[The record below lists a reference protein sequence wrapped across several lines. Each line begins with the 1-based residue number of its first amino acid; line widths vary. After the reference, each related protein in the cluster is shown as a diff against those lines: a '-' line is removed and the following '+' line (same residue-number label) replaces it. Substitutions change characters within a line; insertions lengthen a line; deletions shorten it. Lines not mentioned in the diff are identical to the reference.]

1 MMRRALLAILF
12 AAISAHATT
21 CADPAPEIV
30 TGYRSMYD
38 LDFTGAHRIFGDWK
52 RAHPEDPMGPMSD
65 AAAWV
70 FSEFARLHI
79 LESEFFTNDGL
90 FAASKRLTPDPAVK
104 NAFDAEIAAARK
116 LGPPA
121 LARDPNSENAALAL
135 IFSAGLEG
143 DYLALI
149 EKRYL
154 NSLEEMKSSRR
165 QAEQLLQAHPG
176 CADAYLAIGVEN
188 YILSLK
194 PLPVRWLL
202 RLGGAQTD
210 SATGVAKLQI
220 TADQGRLLQP
230 FARLLLGVAALRAHN
245 PRKAEALLAGLS
257 AEFPHNHLYTLELAK
272 IREILAKGK
281 KE

>member
-1 MMRRALLAILF
+1 MRGAPLAILLVT
-12 AAISAHATT
+12 ISAQAAT
-21 CADPAPEIV
+21 CADPAPEIML
-30 TGYRSMYD
+30 GYRSMYD

-90 FAASKRLTPDPAVK
+90 FAASTRLTPDPVVK
-104 NAFDAEIAAARK
+104 NAFDVEIAAARK

-121 LARDPNSENAALAL
+121 LARNPNDENAALAL
-135 IFSAGLEG
+135 IFSAGLAS

-154 NSLEEMKSSRR
+154 KSLDEMKTSRL

-194 PLPVRWLL
+194 PLPVRWIL

-220 TADQGRLLQP
+220 TADKGRLLQP
-230 FARLLLGVAALRAHN
+230 LARLMLGVAALRAHD
-245 PRKAEALLAGLS
+245 PRKAEALLARLS
-257 AEFPHNHLYTLELAK
+257 VEFPHNHLYALELAK
-272 IREILAKGK
+272 IRESLAKGK
-281 KE
+281 NE